1 MDLPSGRERNTDRHL
16 ANGMDTRSKI
26 LDSSKAIERLSGR
39 DHASLLIARGSF
51 DILRAEHCRRLA
63 REKAKSEKLVVLVSN
78 DISNNGANEAE
89 DAGNPRPTVL
99 DARTRAELVA
109 ALQVV
114 DYVVICG
121 EAEAQ
126 GLISALP
133 SARLI
138 EPDTPPLRDIKADV
152 LRRAHSE

>member
-1 MDLPSGRERNTDRHL
+1 
-16 ANGMDTRSKI
+16 MDTRSKI
-26 LDSSKAIERLSGR
+26 LDPSSTLQRLSEH
-39 DHASLLIARGSF
+39 DHPAVLIARGSF

-63 REKAKSEKLVVLVSN
+63 REKAKSEKLVVLV
-78 DISNNGANEAE
+78 ANEAE
-89 DAGNPRPTVL
+89 DAGTPRPTVL

-138 EPDTPPLRDIKADV
+138 EPDTPPLRDVRADV

>member
-1 MDLPSGRERNTDRHL
+1 
-16 ANGMDTRSKI
+16 MDTRSKI
-26 LDSSKAIERLSGR
+26 LDPSSTLQRLSEH
-39 DHASLLIARGSF
+39 DHPAVLIARGSF

-63 REKAKSEKLVVLVSN
+63 REKAKSEKLVVLV
-78 DISNNGANEAE
+78 ANEAE
-89 DAGNPRPTVL
+89 DAGTPRPTVL

-138 EPDTPPLRDIKADV
+138 EPNTPPLRDVRADV

>member
-1 MDLPSGRERNTDRHL
+1 
-16 ANGMDTRSKI
+16 MDTRSKI
-26 LDSSKAIERLSGR
+26 LDPSSTLQRLSEH
-39 DHASLLIARGSF
+39 DHPAVLIARGSF

>member
-1 MDLPSGRERNTDRHL
+1 
-16 ANGMDTRSKI
+16 MDTRSKI
-26 LDSSKAIERLSGR
+26 LDPSSTLQRLSEH
-39 DHASLLIARGSF
+39 DHPAVLIARGSF
-51 DILRAEHCRRLA
+51 DILRAEHCHRLA
-63 REKAKSEKLVVLVSN
+63 REKAKSEKLVVLV
-78 DISNNGANEAE
+78 ANEAE
-89 DAGNPRPTVL
+89 DGGTPRPTVL